1 MKRLTL
7 TLCLLA
13 AIGSLMAGPVDQQ
26 KAQKL
31 GAKFL
36 STTSLSQKN
45 ADIQLNLVSTAVDLQ
60 RGGTDYYVFNV
71 KNGEGFVIV
80 AGDDRVKPILA
91 YSTTGQYDPQNV
103 SEGFAFTLNS
113 FREEIQYVREHNLSA
128 TPDIA
133 AEWKMVNERGSLNRS
148 GQTRAVVDQ
157 LCQTLWN
164 QNFPWNSQCPEDETG
179 SGGHVYAG
187 CVATAMGMVMKF
199 WEWPAQ
205 GVGSHSYHPQGYPQQ
220 STILS

>member
-36 STTSLSQKN
+36 STTAVSKRN
-45 ADIQLNLVSTAVDLQ
+45 ADIQLNLVSAALDRSAV
-60 RGGTDYYVFNV
+60 DYYVFNV
-71 KNGEGFVIV
+71 SNGEGFVIV

-103 SEGFAFTLNS
+103 SEGFAFTLNT
-113 FREEIQYVREHNLSA
+113 FREESNMCANTTSVPRPTS
-128 TPDIA
+128 
-133 AEWKMVNERGSLNRS
+133 
-148 GQTRAVVDQ
+148 
-157 LCQTLWN
+157 
-164 QNFPWNSQCPEDETG
+164 
-179 SGGHVYAG
+179 
-187 CVATAMGMVMKF
+187 
-199 WEWPAQ
+199 
-205 GVGSHSYHPQGYPQQ
+205 
-220 STILS
+220 

>member
-60 RGGTDYYVFNV
+60 RD
-71 KNGEGFVIV
+71 
-80 AGDDRVKPILA
+80 
-91 YSTTGQYDPQNV
+91 
-103 SEGFAFTLNS
+103 
-113 FREEIQYVREHNLSA
+113 
-128 TPDIA
+128 
-133 AEWKMVNERGSLNRS
+133 
-148 GQTRAVVDQ
+148 
-157 LCQTLWN
+157 
-164 QNFPWNSQCPEDETG
+164 
-179 SGGHVYAG
+179 
-187 CVATAMGMVMKF
+187 
-199 WEWPAQ
+199 
-205 GVGSHSYHPQGYPQQ
+205 
-220 STILS
+220 

>member
-7 TLCLLA
+7 TLCLIA
-13 AIGSLMAGPVDQQ
+13 ALGSLLAGPVDQQ

-36 STTSLSQKN
+36 STTAISQKS

-91 YSTTGQYDPQNV
+91 YSTTGSKP
-103 SEGFAFTLNS
+103 A
-113 FREEIQYVREHNLSA
+113 
-128 TPDIA
+128 
-133 AEWKMVNERGSLNRS
+133 
-148 GQTRAVVDQ
+148 
-157 LCQTLWN
+157 LW
-164 QNFPWNSQCPEDETG
+164 
-179 SGGHVYAG
+179 
-187 CVATAMGMVMKF
+187 
-199 WEWPAQ
+199 
-205 GVGSHSYHPQGYPQQ
+205 
-220 STILS
+220 